1 MYVHIMAAAA
11 ALTHPPPQVPKTNTM
26 TVNGR
31 ERLTELLPQDWSFHW
46 DRLCWCRGVLKYIL
60 SVPRPGAGGRAQGFT
75 QAQIKC
81 CLAKWFSKVDLVS
94 ENATDLEALPWR

>member
-1 MYVHIMAAAA
+1 MAAT
-11 ALTHPPPQVPKTNTM
+11 ALTHPPPKSPKTNTM

-31 ERLTELLPQDWSFHW
+31 ERLTELLTQDWSFHW
-46 DRLCWCRGVLKYIL
+46 DRLCRCRGVLKYIL

-94 ENATDLEALPWR
+94 GNATDLEALPWR